1 MWEEICKIVARIV
14 ELFYFPVHDW
24 GMAIILLTVVFRLLI
39 MPLMLSQTKS
49 SYMMQK
55 VQPKLK
61 DIQARFKDDP
71 VRMQEETQKLYA
83 EAKFNPLAGCVPML
97 IQMPIFIALFQV
109 LRNIQN
115 YLPEYSTFTFYNI
128 IPYLQSPDGS
138 VTIQGL
144 LATPAEVLDATG
156 AFGFGVA
163 IPYAILIIVFVGA
176 TFLPMLLQQRNNQ
189 DSSQRNQM
197 YMMSIIM
204 GLMMLFVSWS
214 SPAGVLLF
222 WGVSGIIAV
231 VTQQVYM
238 SHLKRKDAAVVEEQI
253 EVQPVQVEVERKV
266 KKKRP
271 KKKK

>member
-24 GMAIILLTVVFRLLI
+24 GMAIILLTIVFRLLI

-61 DIQARFKDDP
+61 EIQAKFQNDP

-83 EAKFNPLAGCVPML
+83 DAKFNPLAGCVPML

-115 YLPEYSTFTFYNI
+115 FLPEYESFTFYQIVPN
-128 IPYLQSPDGS
+128 
-138 VTIQGL
+138 L
-144 LATPAEVLDATG
+144 LATPAEVMEQG
-156 AFGFGVA
+156 IPAF
-163 IPYAILIIVFVGA
+163 IPYVVLIVIFVGA
-176 TFLPMLLQQRNNQ
+176 TFLPMLLQQRSNQ
-189 DSSQRNQM
+189 DSQQRNQM

-204 GLMMLFVSWS
+204 GVMMLFVSWS

-231 VTQQVYM
+231 ITQQVYM
-238 SHLKRKDAAVVEEQI
+238 RHLKRKDEAAEAEMIDVA
-253 EVQPVQVEVERKV
+253 PVQVEVERRE

>member
-24 GMAIILLTVVFRLLI
+24 GMAIILLTIVFRVLI

-49 SYMMQK
+49 SFMMQK

-61 DIQARFKDDP
+61 EIQARYQGDP

-83 EAKFNPLAGCVPML
+83 DAKFNPLAGCVPML

-115 YLPEYSTFTFYNI
+115 YLPEYDHFAFYNI
-128 IPYLQSPDGS
+128 VPN
-138 VTIQGL
+138 L
-144 LATPAEVLDATG
+144 LSSPAEVMEQG
-156 AFGFGVA
+156 IPAF
-163 IPYAILIIVFVGA
+163 IPYAVLIIIFVGA
-176 TFLPMLLQQRNNQ
+176 TFLPMLLQQKNNQ
-189 DSSQRNQM
+189 DSQQRNQM

-204 GLMMLFVSWS
+204 GVMMLFVSWS

-222 WGVSGIIAV
+222 WGVSGIIATI
-231 VTQQVYM
+231 TQQAYM
-238 SHLKRKDAAVVEEQI
+238 RYLRNKTEASENEQI
-253 EVQPVQVEVERKV
+253 EVKPVKVEVERRV

-271 KKKK
+271 TKKK